1 MQGACQLWTDN
12 RLHSSSDTPAAERIE
27 RKNHSSNIDVRV
39 IERVKRYPDYVFEMT
54 GIKPSP
60 DEVVEKALDQT
71 FESDPGYKA
80 WLAKQKPTAAASD
93 GAAD

>member
-1 MQGACQLWTDN
+1 MSRRTRNNGSGHKPVLTF
-12 RLHSSSDTPAAERIE
+12 ERIE

-39 IERVKRYPDYVFEMT
+39 IERIKRYPDYVFEMT